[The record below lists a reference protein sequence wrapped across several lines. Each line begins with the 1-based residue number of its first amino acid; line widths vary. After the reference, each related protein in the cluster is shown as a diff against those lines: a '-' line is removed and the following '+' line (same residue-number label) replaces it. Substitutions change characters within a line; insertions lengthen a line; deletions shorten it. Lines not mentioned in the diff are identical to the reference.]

1 MYAPL
6 DAQQKKK
13 NLEIYKKQMANMN
26 AKERNLFIEKVT
38 TVLAFD
44 ENHKEGEGLRE
55 SELLPEIEME
65 LVKTKIRAIGSLIN
79 SNKRFQRT
87 MPTGV
92 TQ

>member
-13 NLEIYKKQMANMN
+13 KLEVFKKQMANMN
-26 AKERNLFIEKVT
+26 AKENNMFIEKVT

-44 ENHKEGEGLRE
+44 ENHEEGD
-55 SELLPEIEME
+55 LPDVEME
-65 LVKTKIRAIGSLIN
+65 LVKTKIRAIGS
-79 SNKRFQRT
+79 KRFQRT

>member
-13 NLEIYKKQMANMN
+13 KLEIYKKQMANMN
-26 AKERNLFIEKVT
+26 AKETNLFIEKVT

-44 ENHKEGEGLRE
+44 ENHKEDE
-55 SELLPEIEME
+55 LPEIDME
-65 LVKTKIRAIGSLIN
+65 LVKTKIRAIGS
-79 SNKRFQRT
+79 KRFQRT